1 MEKKTMLLNYYASN
15 SSSTNQTDENRME
28 FLLIVHKIRI
38 TIGKFCHEMRDE
50 IRMVYLLVR
59 L

>member
-1 MEKKTMLLNYYASN
+1 MLLNYYASN
-15 SSSTNQTDENRME
+15 SSRTHQTDENRME